1 MRPKLKVTTL
11 NSVHTIRLSSD
22 LIATV
27 SSEKKALKLQTKI
40 NKSIE
45 HSFLKQN
52 ISIERALP
60 ILHEYINY
68 LEISEVSFLL
78 KDIEGFHG
86 KIIRLRQLEGGENYN
101 HWLLQA
107 HNYRKNLIEN
117 LLNCLC
123 CCAKKRSESSRIVLL
138 EILEIENSNNCIFAC
153 FKECC
158 YKSDSTVIKMRTA

>member
-1 MRPKLKVTTL
+1 MRPKLKVTTT
-11 NSVHTIRLSSD
+11 NSVHTIRLSSE
-22 LIATV
+22 ITATV

-68 LEISEVSFLL
+68 LEVSEVSFLL
-78 KDIEGFHG
+78 KDIEGFHA

-107 HNYRKNLIEN
+107 HYYRKNLIEN
-117 LLNCLC
+117 LLNVLLF
-123 CCAKKRSESSRIVLL
+123 CAKKRSETSRVVLL
-138 EILEIENSNNCIFAC
+138 DILDIENSNNCIKTC
-153 FKECC
+153 FNECLI
-158 YKSDSTVIKMRTA
+158 KGDVSILKMRTA